1 MYARAGVDLTVE
13 PIVGVGT
20 MCRRQSMPE
29 AGVALRTLKRM
40 GLRLH
45 AFGFKL
51 TGLRLWHH
59 LLDSSDSLAWSY
71 RARRSPPLP
80 GHRHRSCANCMPYA
94 LRWRDEV
101 LSTLQPPAQLGWH
114 EVFDAA

>member
-1 MYARAGVDLTVE
+1 
-13 PIVGVGT
+13 
-20 MCRRQSMPE
+20 
-29 AGVALRTLKRM
+29 M